1 MHTMTQVI
9 GPSKVFNLDLSNV
22 FPFSNETNYVKAF
35 YVIFYASS
43 PLYLSLLPLQFRI
56 GERNEKREKRVVSL
70 QQDDPPTRKQL
81 IVAEN
86 FFHFWEAIFLEWK
99 NSPANKINIYF
110 CDYGFVTFLTNTKIL
125 YFLIKSLQKKNQNV
139 GQNDFDLKLEEV
151 LRPGQ
156 L

>member
-9 GPSKVFNLDLSNV
+9 GPSKVFNLDLSKV
-22 FPFSNETNYVKAF
+22 FSFSNETNYVKAF

-99 NSPANKINIYF
+99 KQPSK
-110 CDYGFVTFLTNTKIL
+110 
-125 YFLIKSLQKKNQNV
+125 
-139 GQNDFDLKLEEV
+139 
-151 LRPGQ
+151 
-156 L
+156 